1 MCVCD
6 LPPLA
11 QRATRTKFLSLSA
24 TGSSFSRLAGWFSHA
39 CVRACVRLIRTWLY
53 CQRLC
58 IADYQTCGRT
68 AAAGGVW
75 TFDIPHPPSFP
86 GGTCRNSILPL
97 CVGRRGTL
105 TRGIYLLPTYSQLV
119 ANSSG
124 FGERDWARVVE
135 CRSEIP
141 RVSLY
146 LVPWGGRIAAFC
158 FLGLPST
165 KSGRGTVWGRDFDR
179 VSL

>member
-1 MCVCD
+1 MIY
-6 LPPLA
+6 LPLRKGQHA
-11 QRATRTKFLSLSA
+11 QN
-24 TGSSFSRLAGWFSHA
+24 SFRYQPPEVHFRGWLAGSA
-39 CVRACVRLIRTWLY
+39 MRACVRLIRTWLY

-58 IADYQTCGRT
+58 IADYQTYGRT

-86 GGTCRNSILPL
+86 GGTCRDSILPL

-105 TRGIYLLPTYSQLV
+105 TRGIYLLLTYSQLA

-158 FLGLPST
+158 FFGAFFDQERPWYSLG
-165 KSGRGTVWGRDFDR
+165 
-179 VSL
+179 